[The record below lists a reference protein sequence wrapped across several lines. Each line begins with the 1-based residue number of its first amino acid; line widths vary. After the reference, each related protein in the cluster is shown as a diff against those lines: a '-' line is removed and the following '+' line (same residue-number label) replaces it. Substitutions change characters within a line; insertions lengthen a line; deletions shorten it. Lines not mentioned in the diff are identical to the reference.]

1 MVSDELDKEAID
13 FFTEICSP
21 YGFDLLSSKIFAIL
35 YLEPREMTMEE
46 LAEKTGYSP
55 ASICNTM
62 KTIQKTGFLKEIHKP
77 KTKKLYFT
85 IEKDFSKHLKKMV
98 DMIRKTKIEPAKD
111 RLPQLIL
118 NFKTEIKKS
127 KDLSSIKKLDIIEK
141 YYKQILNMEK
151 ITNYIES
158 QI

>member
-1 MVSDELDKEAID
+1 
-13 FFTEICSP
+13 
-21 YGFDLLSSKIFAIL
+21 
-35 YLEPREMTMEE
+35 
-46 LAEKTGYSP
+46 
-55 ASICNTM
+55 M

-85 IEKDFSKHLKKMV
+85 IEKDFSKHMKKMV

-141 YYKQILNMEK
+141 YYTQILNMEK